1 MTKAASET
9 AKWRSSHSWLIK
21 SKSSSRKGRPVW
33 FSSTSSRT
41 KSRFAFPP
49 GWPPLEAAQV
59 TLSDNQLIQL
69 QLIKQIRE
77 AARKEPQPLQKDR
90 AEILRALL
98 AATGGKMLAK
108 DARQKMHIKKRRI
121 FEEEEE
127 NRAIYCKR
135 LSRVRRENWLKF
147 EFN

>member
-1 MTKAASET
+1 MRLRLGCHAASWPSASPQFDLWEWSPSPFIQT
-9 AKWRSSHSWLIK
+9 AAAGKQLHQYERMA
-21 SKSSSRKGRPVW
+21 
-33 FSSTSSRT
+33 T
-41 KSRFAFPP
+41 
-49 GWPPLEAAQV
+49 LEATQI

-69 QLIKQIRE
+69 QLIKHIRE
-77 AARKEPQPLQKDR
+77 AARKELQPLQKDR

-98 AATGGKMLAK
+98 PAIGGKMLAK
-108 DARQKMHIKKRRI
+108 DARQKMHIKKRWI

>member
-1 MTKAASET
+1 M
-9 AKWRSSHSWLIK
+9 
-21 SKSSSRKGRPVW
+21 
-33 FSSTSSRT
+33 
-41 KSRFAFPP
+41 
-49 GWPPLEAAQV
+49 
-59 TLSDNQLIQL
+59 
-69 QLIKQIRE
+69 
-77 AARKEPQPLQKDR
+77 KEPQRLQKDR

-121 FEEEEE
+121 FEEE

-135 LSRVRRENWLKF
+135 LSRVRKENWLKF

>member
-1 MTKAASET
+1 MTKQPLSQVALAMLEEQ
-9 AKWRSSHSWLIK
+9 I
-21 SKSSSRKGRPVW
+21 SRKGRPAH
-33 FSSTSSRT
+33 SPPPPAAEI
-41 KSRFAFPP
+41 RFAFPP

-77 AARKEPQPLQKDR
+77 ADRKDPQPLQKDR

-135 LSRVRRENWLKF
+135 LSRVRKENWLKF